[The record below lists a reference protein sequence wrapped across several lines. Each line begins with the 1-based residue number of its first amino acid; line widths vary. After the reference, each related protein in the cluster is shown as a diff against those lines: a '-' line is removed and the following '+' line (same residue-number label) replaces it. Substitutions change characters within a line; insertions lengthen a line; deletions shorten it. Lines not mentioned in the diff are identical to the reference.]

1 MIDLIS
7 KELVTLSNKAKYI
20 QNILD
25 DKIDLRK
32 KNKDQINSILENMK
46 FDKDNGNFNYL
57 IKMPM
62 DSVIEENVQKIM
74 KEHSNKQ
81 KELEEIKKTTVENIW
96 LKELNNLKIAY
107 KDMNNNTLKK
117 I

>member
-1 MIDLIS
+1 M
-7 KELVTLSNKAKYI
+7 
-20 QNILD
+20 D

-62 DSVIEENVQKIM
+62 DSEIQENVEKIM
-74 KEHSNKQ
+74 KEHKKKK
-81 KELEEIKKTTVENIW
+81 KELEEIKETSIEKMW
-96 LKELNNLKIAY
+96 LKELNDLKVAY
-107 KDMNNNTLKK
+107 KQFLDLSNESKNNIIKK
-117 I
+117 SKKK

>member
-1 MIDLIS
+1 
-7 KELVTLSNKAKYI
+7 
-20 QNILD
+20 
-25 DKIDLRK
+25 
-32 KNKDQINSILENMK
+32 
-46 FDKDNGNFNYL
+46 
-57 IKMPM
+57 
-62 DSVIEENVQKIM
+62 M

-96 LKELNNLKIAY
+96 LKELNNLKNAY

>member
-1 MIDLIS
+1 MKSFLLS
-7 KELVTLSNKAKYI
+7 KELITLSNKAKYI

-32 KNKDQINSILENMK
+32 KNKEQINTILENMK

-62 DSVIEENVQKIM
+62 DSVIQENVEKIIN
-74 KEHSNKQ
+74 EHANKL
-81 KELEEIKKTTVENIW
+81 KELEEIKKTTIENIW
-96 LKELNNLKIAY
+96 LKELNNLKVAY
-107 KDMNNNTLKK
+107 NNLYDDKK
-117 I
+117 K